1 MMLSGTFVYLF
12 LYIFKYM
19 YICIYVYGYAWKR
32 YVNIDMYKYI
42 CTMNSFECCT
52 LPSCQI
58 LSITIFKVTSR
69 FIGHEMNSSEIF
81 FCFINFWISF
91 IGSCCIGYSMGMMIA
106 LIYKHVDFSNHRLSA
121 VSLFVCIVYI
131 PFFLAEVLQLS
142 GIVTILFCGIA
153 SRRYINKNLPQ
164 NAR

>member
-1 MMLSGTFVYLF
+1 VGTLAVFQSLRVEPTLFYLVF
-12 LYIFKYM
+12 GESLLNDAI
-19 YICIYVYGYAWKR
+19 
-32 YVNIDMYKYI
+32 
-42 CTMNSFECCT
+42 
-52 LPSCQI
+52 
-58 LSITIFKVTSR
+58 SITIFKVTSR
-69 FIGHEMNSSEIF
+69 FIGHEMNSSEML

-91 IGSCCIGYSMGMMIA
+91 IGSCLIGYSMGMMIA
-106 LIYKHVDFSNHRLSA
+106 LIYKHVDFSHHRLSA
-121 VSLFVCIVYI
+121 VSLFVCTVYI